1 MKSISLINISFAY
14 SGADALF
21 KNLSAV
27 FGVGQTV
34 AIVGDNGAG
43 KSTLLKIISGDIMPD
58 SGRVVRTATVAKLAQ
73 MPPHGNKS
81 GGQRQMAELTRVF
94 STGADIVLLDEP
106 TNNLDADARNAFY
119 DMLARHAG
127 GAVIVS
133 HDRDL
138 LRHVDYIMELSHGT
152 LSVYGGNYD
161 FYMDARAAAC
171 ARLTSQYIDTQKRI
185 AELNRTMMVAQRTR
199 QHHDA
204 KQKKDAANARRSKIA
219 GNALRGKSQETE
231 AKKRKLI
238 QEKMDAQLARR
249 QDLATQ
255 MRDDIIKIPMPSKPF
270 YSRDLVR
277 IENMTFGYGAR
288 NMFRDFNFAM
298 YGWAHVHLVGPN
310 GCGKSTLLKLI
321 CGTLQPAS
329 GRIQTFGRI
338 AYLNQ
343 DLSLLAPDKT
353 VVENI
358 MDVAGIS
365 AHNAHVIAANFG
377 FRGDSS
383 HRRVVSLSGGE
394 LLKATLAAVLGS
406 DNQPDLLILDEPTNN
421 LDIKSTEILE
431 QALAQ
436 YRGAV
441 LLVSHDMDFVH
452 AIVHDFHK
460 ISLPVS
466 K

>member
-14 SGADALF
+14 SGAVALF
-21 KNLSAV
+21 ENLSAV
-27 FGVGQTV
+27 FDAARTV

-43 KSTLLKIISGDIMPD
+43 KSTLLKIIAGDIMPD
-58 SGRVVRTATVAKLAQ
+58 SGRVVRAATVAQLAQ
-73 MPPHGNKS
+73 MPPHGDKS

-119 DMLARHAG
+119 DMLGRHMG
-127 GAVIVS
+127 GAIIVS

-138 LRHVDYIMELSHGT
+138 LRRVDCIMELSRGT

-161 FYMDARAAAC
+161 FYVASRAAAC
-171 ARLTSQYIDTQKRI
+171 ARLTSQYIDTEKRI
-185 AELNRTMMVAQRTR
+185 AELNRTMMTAQTTR
-199 QHHDA
+199 QHHEA
-204 KQKKDAANARRSKIA
+204 KQKKDAANGRRSKIA

-231 AKKRKLI
+231 AKKRKII
-238 QEKMDAQLARR
+238 QEKMDVQLALR

-255 MRDDIIKIPMPSKPF
+255 MRDDTIKIPMPSKPF

-277 IENMTFGYGAR
+277 IENMAFGYGA
-288 NMFRDFNFAM
+288 FGIFSDFNFTM
-298 YGWAHVHLVGPN
+298 YGGAHVHLVGPN

-321 CGTLQPAS
+321 SGALRPTRGT
-329 GRIQTFGRI
+329 IKTFGRI

-343 DLSLLAPDKT
+343 DLSLLSPDKT

-358 MDVAGIS
+358 MDIAGIL
-365 AHNAHVIAANFG
+365 AHDAHAIAANFG
-377 FRGDSS
+377 FRGCASR
-383 HRRVVSLSGGE
+383 RRVATLSGGE

-421 LDIKSTEILE
+421 LDIKSVEILE
-431 QALAQ
+431 EALRQ

-441 LLVSHDMDFVH
+441 LLVSHDMDFVR
-452 AIVHDFHK
+452 AIADNFETV
-460 ISLPVS
+460 SLA
-466 K
+466 